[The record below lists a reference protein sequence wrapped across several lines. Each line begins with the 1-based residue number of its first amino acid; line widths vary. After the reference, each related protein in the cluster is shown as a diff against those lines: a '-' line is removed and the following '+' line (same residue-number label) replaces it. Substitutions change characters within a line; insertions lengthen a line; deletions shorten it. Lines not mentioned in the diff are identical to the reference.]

1 MGYKHILRE
10 YVDSDSTADME
21 MLACLT
27 DDFVHKVEE
36 AHPDLVE
43 TFLRKLKVYIHP
55 LRDRK
60 CAEYVVS
67 LFKNKDGTTG
77 AHWDYETTT
86 KVMESKGFSF
96 EPEAWFYSLNRAYSD
111 HYNNEFSDSIYIEL
125 AKDFLDD
132 VDVSLTPI
140 EKAERYIKAMM
151 Y

>member
-1 MGYKHILRE
+1 MDYKRILRE

-27 DDFVHKVEE
+27 DDFVHKVKE
-36 AHPDLVE
+36 AHPEIAEDYLK
-43 TFLRKLKVYIHP
+43 KLAVYIHP

-67 LFKNKDGTTG
+67 KFKNKDGTTG

-86 KVMESKGFSF
+86 KVLEAKGYDF
-96 EPEAWFYSLNRAYSD
+96 EPCAWYYSLNMIYSD
-111 HYNNEFSDSIYIEL
+111 YANKDFSDSTYIEL
-125 AKDFLDD
+125 AKDFLEDPD
-132 VDVSLTPI
+132 APSST

>member
-1 MGYKHILRE
+1 MDYKRILRE

-67 LFKNKDGTTG
+67 MFKNKDGSTG
-77 AHWDYETTT
+77 AHWDYDTTT
-86 KVMESKGFSF
+86 KVLEAKGYDY
-96 EPEAWFYSLNRAYSD
+96 EPCAWYWALNMIYSD
-111 HYNNEFSDSIYIEL
+111 YYTKEFSDSVYIEL

-132 VDVSLTPI
+132 PDSPTGL
-140 EKAERYIKAMM
+140 EKSERYIKAMM